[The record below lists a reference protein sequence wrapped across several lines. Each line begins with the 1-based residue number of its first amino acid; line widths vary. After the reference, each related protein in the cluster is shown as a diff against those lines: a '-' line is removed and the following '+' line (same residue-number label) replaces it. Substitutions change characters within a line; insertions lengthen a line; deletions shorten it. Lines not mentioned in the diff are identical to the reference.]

1 MTDTLQDDERSIMEA
16 LRDAKIV
23 DVPSELKEGTVI
35 QDDTLD
41 LGDERMTV
49 IELKNAGYIYVW
61 DTRTHKIAPI
71 LRYMLPEVMRRRRPD
86 GSYIWTDKDPKKLP
100 QRGTLKCL
108 LHKDSPNR
116 KEYDRMGLRTCK
128 KSNITNDFEV
138 KQHMSKKHPKEWQ
151 ALEDQRKERE
161 RQEDR
166 EFQRTLYE
174 AIGKKEEKAPL
185 YVSDKDKAKI
195 K

>member
-61 DTRTHKIAPI
+61 DTRTYKIAPI

-138 KQHMSKKHPKEWQ
+138 KQHMSKKHPKNG
-151 ALEDQRKERE
+151 RH
-161 RQEDR
+161 
-166 EFQRTLYE
+166 
-174 AIGKKEEKAPL
+174 
-185 YVSDKDKAKI
+185 
-195 K
+195 